1 MAGHP
6 TIMCTEPDT
15 HNPPPV
21 TLLAEVDRAAI
32 AGLLAEFGLRLVQ
45 ISAGALPG
53 SYWGE
58 DEAGLIGAEL
68 FVREATPVHSLMH
81 EACHFICMDDA
92 RRATLHTDAGGDDLE
107 ECAVCY
113 LQIVLAAR
121 IPDYGSARMMADMDA
136 WGYTFRLGSARRW
149 FEEDAEDAR
158 IWLKAHGLPTDIGA
172 AVGEDFVTDVDAA
185 TGGSLS
191 ADVDAAT
198 DAGLST
204 GADAVTDQG
213 FSTDVGTATDADTT
227 TNSGAC

>member
-6 TIMCTEPDT
+6 TIMCTEPNT

-21 TLLAEVDRAAI
+21 TRLCEVDAVAVASLLAQ
-32 AGLLAEFGLRLVQ
+32 FGLRLVRT
-45 ISAGALPG
+45 SAAALPG

-68 FVREATPVHSLMH
+68 FVRDATPVHSLMH

-121 IPDYGSARMMADMDA
+121 IPAYGSAQMMADMDA

-158 IWLKAHGLPTDIGA
+158 IWLQARGLPTD
-172 AVGEDFVTDVDAA
+172 VGGVTPESHSAGV
-185 TGGSLS
+185 GGVT
-191 ADVDAAT
+191 A
-198 DAGLST
+198 AGLSAGV
-204 GADAVTDQG
+204 GAAADRGLSTDVG
-213 FSTDVGTATDADTT
+213 AGTDGGLSTDVGTATDGGSATD
-227 TNSGAC
+227 SSRC